1 MQFKEKN
8 IVNSIAQFYFF
19 IINSILSNKQII
31 AILLNRNFIKKKLYF
46 KIQQNTLSK
55 CDFAFE
61 NDL

>member
-55 CDFAFE
+55 CYFAFE